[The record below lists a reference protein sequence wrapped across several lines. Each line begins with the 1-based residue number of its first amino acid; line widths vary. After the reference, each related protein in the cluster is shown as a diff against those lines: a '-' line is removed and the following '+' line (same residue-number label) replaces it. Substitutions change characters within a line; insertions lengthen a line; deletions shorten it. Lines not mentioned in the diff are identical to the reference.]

1 MNKKMNNLIRINVVI
16 INRTYSLKVERNEEE
31 LIRKA
36 VKQINEKITKYREV
50 YSKNDEQDMLAMAI
64 LDFARK
70 LNEEKEKK
78 DDSLLLDQIKLLN
91 IDLDEVIQEK
101 NVL

>member
-16 INRTYSLKVERNEEE
+16 VNRTYSLNVERKDEEI
-31 LIRKA
+31 IRKA

-50 YSKNDEQDMLAMAI
+50 YSKGDEQDMLAMAI

-70 LNEEKEKK
+70 LNEEKQKK
-78 DDSLLLDQIKLLN
+78 DDSLLLDEIKLLS